1 MKKLSKTLLAI
12 AAVSA
17 ASMAM
22 TASAMAMTAD
32 YADGTVTL
40 SDVTA
45 TGASQTLLIVN
56 EAGVTVDSSNASD
69 VVEQIDQKDDGTSFA
84 SVPVGTLADGTYEV
98 RIGGTDGS
106 MQKTTFTVGEVD
118 PGDQTKTIMIGD
130 ANLDEFI
137 DIGDASSIA
146 QQTVGNITT
155 GDNDSVG
162 NRHNVVSGID
172 GTDTV
177 IIGDANLDGY
187 VDIGDAGSVAQQTV
201 GNITAGDN
209 DKVGTEVVIESVALT
224 E

>member
-40 SDVTA
+40 SDVKA

-56 EAGVTVDSSNASD
+56 EEGVTVDSSNASD

-106 MQKTTFTVGEVD
+106 MQKTTFTVGEVE
-118 PGDQTKTIMIGD
+118 PGEKTIMIGD
-130 ANLDEFI
+130 VDESDVINSLDVTFVARYVGKATENI
-137 DIGDASSIA
+137 GNVGQTMTVSGDDKTITIGDVDESSAVNSLDVTFVARYVGKATENIG
-146 QQTVGNITT
+146 QVGQTVT
-155 GDNDSVG
+155 
-162 NRHNVVSGID
+162 VVS
-172 GTDTV
+172 
-177 IIGDANLDGY
+177 
-187 VDIGDAGSVAQQTV
+187 
-201 GNITAGDN
+201 
-209 DKVGTEVVIESVALT
+209 E
-224 E
+224 

>member
-106 MQKTTFTVGEVD
+106 MQKTTFTVGDEVE
-118 PGDQTKTIMIGD
+118 PGTITIKIGD
-130 ANLDEFI
+130 ANMDGRVSGLDASAIAKDLI
-137 DIGDASSIA
+137 DIDDADTA
-146 QQTVGNITT
+146 NVKKEY
-155 GDNDSVG
+155 
-162 NRHNVVSGID
+162 NVVSGID
-172 GTDTV
+172 ATTFV
-177 IIGDANLDGY
+177 IGDATLDGR
-187 VDIGDAGSVAQQTV
+187 VSGLDASAVAKDLIDIDDADTANVQTE
-201 GNITAGDN
+201 IQ
-209 DKVGTEVVIESVALT
+209 VVEQ
-224 E
+224 